1 MTIRKLLAVM
11 KENKKRNDAS
21 VREFLRKQ
29 KQG

>member
-1 MTIRKLLAVM
+1 MNIRKLLSVM

-21 VREFLRKQ
+21 VQAFLKNQ